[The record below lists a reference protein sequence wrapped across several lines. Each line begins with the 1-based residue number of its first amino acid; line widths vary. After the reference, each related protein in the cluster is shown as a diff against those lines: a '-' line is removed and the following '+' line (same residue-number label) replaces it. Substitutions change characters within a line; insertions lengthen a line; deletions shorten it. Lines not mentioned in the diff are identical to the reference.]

1 MMENKRYRYT
11 PEQIDKL
18 EDDEIFVFGSNPW
31 GVHNS
36 GAAHYALQMCGAIMG
51 QGVGLQGRS
60 YAIPTTYNDI
70 AEIKPYVDE
79 FISFA
84 RENNSLVFLVT
95 RIGCG
100 AAGFKVEQI
109 APLFRDALGLD
120 NIILPEPFVL
130 IMSNKT
136 PTP

>member
-1 MMENKRYRYT
+1 MENKRYEYT

-18 EDDEIFVFGSNPW
+18 VEGEIFVFGSNPW

-36 GAAHYALQMCGAIMG
+36 GAARCALQRFGAIMG
-51 QGVGLQGRS
+51 QDVGLQGRS
-60 YAIPTTYNDI
+60 YAIPTTCENV
-70 AEIKPYVDE
+70 AEIKPHVDE
-79 FISFA
+79 FITFA
-84 RENNSLVFLVT
+84 KENSNLVFLVT
-95 RIGCG
+95 QIGCG
-100 AAGFKVEQI
+100 VAGFKVEQI